1 MRKNGLIGLAD
12 ADIINHL
19 DMVIAK
25 RVTWDIITS
34 RAAELLMDIHNP
46 FLIVEDG
53 GSRNYSIVTP
63 WDIVMK

>member
-1 MRKNGLIGLAD
+1 MKNGVKGLAD

-19 DMVIAK
+19 DMLIAK
-25 RVTWDIITS
+25 SVPCNTNIS
-34 RAAELLMDIHNP
+34 RAAELLMDIHNS

-53 GSRNYSIVTP
+53 GGGNYSIVTP